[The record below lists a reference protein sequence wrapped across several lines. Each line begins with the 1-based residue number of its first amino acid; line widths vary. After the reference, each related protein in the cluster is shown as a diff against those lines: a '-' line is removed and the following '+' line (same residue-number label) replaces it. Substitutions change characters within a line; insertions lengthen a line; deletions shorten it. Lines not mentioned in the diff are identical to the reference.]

1 MGTLQD
7 LKYKVQEIMTEKDEE
22 VSAIDAYIEQLISTF
37 DSVFSS
43 FERVIPLLAD
53 SVEAESIGRDD
64 Q

>member
-7 LKYKVQEIMTEKDEE
+7 LKYKVQEIMTKKDEE
-22 VSAIDAYIEQLISTF
+22 VSASDAYIEQLISKF

-53 SVEAESIGRDD
+53 SVEAESSDRDD

>member
-22 VSAIDAYIEQLISTF
+22 VSAIDAYIEQLISKF

-53 SVEAESIGRDD
+53 SVEAESSGRDD

>member
-53 SVEAESIGRDD
+53 SVEAESIGKDD

>member
-1 MGTLQD
+1 
-7 LKYKVQEIMTEKDEE
+7 MTEKDEE
-22 VSAIDAYIEQLISTF
+22 VSAIDAYIEQLISKF

-53 SVEAESIGRDD
+53 SVEAESSGRDD

>member
-1 MGTLQD
+1 MGTLKD

-22 VSAIDAYIEQLISTF
+22 LSAIDAYIEQLISKF

-53 SVEAESIGRDD
+53 SVEAESSGRDD

>member
-1 MGTLQD
+1 MGTLQY
-7 LKYKVQEIMTEKDEE
+7 LKYKVQEIMTEKGEE
-22 VSAIDAYIEQLISTF
+22 VSAIDAYIEQLISKF

-53 SVEAESIGRDD
+53 SVEAESSGRDD

>member
-43 FERVIPLLAD
+43 FERVISLLAD
-53 SVEAESIGRDD
+53 SVEAESIGKDD

>member
-22 VSAIDAYIEQLISTF
+22 VSALDAYIEQLISKF

-53 SVEAESIGRDD
+53 SVEAESSGRDD

>member
-22 VSAIDAYIEQLISTF
+22 VSALDAYIEQLISKF

-53 SVEAESIGRDD
+53 SVEAESSDRDD